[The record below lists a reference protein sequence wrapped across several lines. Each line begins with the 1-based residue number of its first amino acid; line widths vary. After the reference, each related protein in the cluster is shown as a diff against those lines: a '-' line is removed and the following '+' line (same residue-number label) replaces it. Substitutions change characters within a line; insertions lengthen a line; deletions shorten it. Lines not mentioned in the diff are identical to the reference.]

1 MVAPRN
7 TVIEQQA
14 EEELFDII
22 VDCNVIIAAG
32 GDAQARRQ
40 EFIKNRGEGRV
51 AQK

>member
-40 EFIKNRGEGRV
+40 EFLINSSVGRM